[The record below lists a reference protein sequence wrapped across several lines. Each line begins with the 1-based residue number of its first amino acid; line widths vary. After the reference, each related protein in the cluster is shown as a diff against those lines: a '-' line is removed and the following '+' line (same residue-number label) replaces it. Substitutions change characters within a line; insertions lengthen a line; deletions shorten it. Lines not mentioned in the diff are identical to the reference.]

1 MDLLLFKNIFE
12 GNRKIGIIFRRN
24 SCQMNSIEEVNE
36 ASENLKELFLVV
48 ELLIHDIKRFFV
60 MIIFAIM
67 VINHIAFN
75 IVPIK
80 IANV

>member
-1 MDLLLFKNIFE
+1 MDFLFFKNIFE

-24 SCQMNSIEEVNE
+24 SCQINSIEEVNE

-75 IVPIK
+75 MVPVK